1 MVKEKKRRRKRKDG
15 GRIEKEIR
23 GRKKNRRG

>member
-1 MVKEKKRRRKRKDG
+1 MVKEKKRRRKKKDG